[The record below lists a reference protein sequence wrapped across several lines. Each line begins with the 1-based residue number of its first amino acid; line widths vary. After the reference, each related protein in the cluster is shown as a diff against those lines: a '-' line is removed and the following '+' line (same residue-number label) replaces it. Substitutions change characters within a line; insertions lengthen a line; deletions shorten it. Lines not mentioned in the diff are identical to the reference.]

1 MTGDTIERIRA
12 DKRSRKRMII
22 AVAAASVGVLAV
34 AALGVFMLFKATTA
48 RASSESPWQ
57 SLPTVPGTVV
67 VAELPGQHSDD
78 GNDYWVRQVQA
89 PSLSGSQLTAAYT
102 TVLTQA
108 GWQLLESYPAQDG
121 SGFSRVCFTSDDSGA
136 PRLVDIRAYPPT
148 GSQLDRVEIAVS
160 ARSGS
165 RSVCGDVFGQ
175 FTWPEAAKPAG

>member
-78 GNDYWVRQVQA
+78 GYDFWVRQVLA
-89 PSLSGSQLTAAYT
+89 PSLRGWPSPAAYT